1 MVKMVPNTPY
11 NQDPI
16 LWQNIALDFHNNTK
30 KRLKLTWFRI
40 HSKQGQ
46 MDDIDSKV
54 VGNPKSN
61 SEHFY

>member
-11 NQDPI
+11 KPRPYIVANI
-16 LWQNIALDFHNNTK
+16 LLDFHNNTK

-46 MDDIDSKV
+46 MDDIESKIV
-54 VGNPKSN
+54 VNPK
-61 SEHFY
+61 